1 MQKIYE
7 LFYQLSRSI
16 KSRFGYALNISQAKI
31 LAYLAFLSSMYL
43 VFAALIQGAYT
54 YMAHMS
60 PIAHQAALFLPSAS
74 VAAAVA
80 SMYVAALV
88 TKTIYSYMS
97 KGWEAWMKN
106 NGM

>member
-16 KSRFGYALNISQAKI
+16 KSRFGYSVTISRAKL
-31 LAYLAFLSSMYL
+31 LAYLGFLASMYAA
-43 VFAALIQGAYT
+43 FAALIQGAYT

-60 PIAHQAALFLPSAS
+60 PIAHQAALFLPSS
-74 VAAAVA
+74 TVAAAVA
-80 SMYVAALV
+80 TMYVSALV
-88 TKTIYSYMS
+88 TKTIWNYMS
-97 KGWEAWMKN
+97 KGWESWMKN